1 MASIAP
7 QTSLEVVI
15 LTLAAD
21 PASIRELK
29 ILLATRAGGTAA
41 LIDVTDFAILGV

>member
-1 MASIAP
+1 MAPIAP

-29 ILLATRAGGTAA
+29 ILLATRACGTAA